1 MSIRM
6 CVIGCGW
13 IVQSNHGPAL
23 RVLAQRGE
31 VELAACCDLDAA
43 AARKVQQEFGFGR
56 IDTDLDAMLDR
67 ERPDAV
73 LVAVP
78 PEVACAIGKRVLSRG
93 LPTLLEKPPADTLE
107 GLDSMIAL
115 AKEKQVIHQVAFNR
129 RFAPILV
136 ELRRRLASAGPVH
149 CLQAWMMRSN
159 RRDPDFSTTAIH
171 LIDAVRFVLND
182 EYRSLNL
189 RYQTWS
195 SAGSPVTN
203 FSIEGVMASG
213 AMLQICICPDCGM
226 QAEGFLARCAGRTFE
241 AEMTPIGH
249 VFQNYGLLREWSQT
263 KPTEMISGK
272 DLAGRDEPFV
282 TYGMLGQMASFL
294 RSVKE
299 HSKPAMDLQCAR
311 RSLELMLAL
320 RARAATFG
328 QALSLRAE

>member
-23 RVLAQRGE
+23 QILAERGE
-31 VELAACCDLDAA
+31 VELAACCDLNPEYA
-43 AARKVQQEFGFGR
+43 QQVKKEFGFAR
-56 IDTDLDAMLDR
+56 TDTDLDVMLDR

-78 PEVACAIGKRVLSRG
+78 PEVACTIGKRVLSRG

-107 GLDSMIAL
+107 GLDTMIAL
-115 AKEKQVIHQVAFNR
+115 VKEKQVIHQVAFNR

-136 ELRRRLASAGPVH
+136 ELRRRLAAAGPVH
-149 CLQAWMMRSN
+149 CLQGWMMRTN

-189 RYQTWS
+189 RYQTWN

-213 AMLQICICPDCGM
+213 TMLQICICPDCGM

-241 AEMTPIGH
+241 TEMSPIGH
-249 VFQNYGLLREWSQT
+249 EFQNYGLLREWSQT
-263 KPTEMISGK
+263 KPIETVSGK
-272 DLAGRDEPFV
+272 DLSGREEQFV
-282 TYGMLGQMASFL
+282 GYGMLGQMASFL
-294 RSVKE
+294 QSVKQR
-299 HSKPAMDLQCAR
+299 SKPAMDLQNAR

-320 RARAATFG
+320 RARSATFG
-328 QALSLRAE
+328 